1 MQKEFNHNSFKKAV
15 SNVSGF
21 LSGKDINVPYNTLL
35 DALSL
40 FLGVKNWNT
49 LKEELNEKKEVI
61 IEKDNIITDSLYFDD
76 RVKNFLDFIL
86 NNDNFEYFNNALAS
100 EKCAYLNFNSLKEGM
115 LSAAKD
121 KVFTEGAYLDGFELK
136 NKDELFMSE
145 EDFECNYSLSD
156 EKVFN
161 LQIAQ
166 KGDIQLNSN
175 YLDVLFF
182 LYAIDNKWFEDYVMG
197 NVKYSY
203 IYNKKFNKEVL
214 KISLPI
220 DSFSF
225 EEFQNQWKG
234 MKIFLKLF
242 YKNIKLEFNSENS
255 SNHIQSAAMFT
266 QSALNQIS
274 HSTTGIGSL
283 SREAAY
289 DSENKLRVQIGKL

>member
-21 LSGKDINVPYNTLL
+21 LTGKDINVPYNTLL

-49 LKEELNEKKEVI
+49 LKEELNQKKEVI
-61 IEKDNIITDSLYFDD
+61 IGKDKIITDSLYFDD
-76 RVKNFLDFIL
+76 RVKRFLDFIL
-86 NNDNFEYFNNALAS
+86 NNDNFEYFNNTLAS
-100 EKCAYLNFNSLKEGM
+100 GNCSYLNLNSLKEGM
-115 LSAAKD
+115 LSAAKE
-121 KVFTEGAYLDGFELK
+121 KVFSEGAYLDGFELK

-145 EDFECNYSLSD
+145 ENFECNYSLSD

-203 IYNKKFNKEVL
+203 IYNKKINKEVL

-225 EEFQNQWKG
+225 EEFQNQWDG
-234 MKIFLKLF
+234 MKTFLKLF
-242 YKNIKLEFNSENS
+242 YKNIKLKLDFDSENS
-255 SNHIQSAAMFT
+255 INNINSAAMFT
-266 QSALNQIS
+266 QSALNKMSIS
-274 HSTTGIGSL
+274 SSGISKGMKV
-283 SREAAY
+283 Y
-289 DSENKLRVQIGKL
+289 DSKGDVRVQVKKM

>member
-49 LKEELNEKKEVI
+49 LKEELNKKKEVI
-61 IEKDNIITDSLYFDD
+61 IKKDKTITDSLYFDD
-76 RVKNFLDFIL
+76 RVKSFLDFIL
-86 NNDNFEYFNNALAS
+86 NNDNFEYFNNTLAS
-100 EKCAYLNFNSLKEGM
+100 GTCAYLNLNSLKEGM

-121 KVFTEGAYLDGFELK
+121 KVFSEGAYLDGFELK

-161 LQIAQ
+161 IQIAQ

-225 EEFQNQWKG
+225 EEFQNQWSD

-242 YKNIKLEFNSENS
+242 YKNIKLKLDVDSENS
-255 SNHIQSAAMFT
+255 SNNIQSAAMFT
-266 QSALNQIS
+266 QAALNQMS
-274 HSTTGIGSL
+274 SSTSGMSKGIK
-283 SREAAY
+283 AH
-289 DSENKLRVQIGKL
+289 DSKGNVRVQAEKM